1 VEAKVVGLERVPAQP
16 SVPVQVQR
24 LFRIIEWG
32 IFEEVAHDELLVAA
46 TQVPEEDGASA
57 HVDANL
63 EEITTYAEVRLPT
76 VNRVENA
83 NVTEVQP
90 SRNFIDA
97 FEVGAKRRPGDA
109 REVASER
116 AVL

>member
-1 VEAKVVGLERVPAQP
+1 VK
-16 SVPVQVQR
+16 VQR
-24 LFRIIEWG
+24 LFRIIERG
-32 IFEEVAHDELLVAA
+32 IFEEVTQNEFLVAA
-46 TQVPEEDGASA
+46 TQVAEEDGASA

-63 EEITTYAEVRLPT
+63 EEITTYAEVPLPA

-90 SRNFIDA
+90 SRNFIDV

-109 REVASER
+109 REVASDR
-116 AVL
+116 PVL

>member
-1 VEAKVVGLERVPAQP
+1 MH
-16 SVPVQVQR
+16 VQR
-24 LFRIIEWG
+24 LFRIIERG
-32 IFEEVAHDELLVAA
+32 IFEEVTHDELLVAA
-46 TQVPEEDGASA
+46 TQVPEENGASA

-63 EEITTYAEVRLPT
+63 EEITTYAEVPLPG

-83 NVTEVQP
+83 NVTEVQR

-109 REVASER
+109 RELASDR
-116 AVL
+116 PVL